1 MLLLIALLV
10 TLYGIW
16 YKMFRGRHA
25 AIELPSA
32 TALDSDE
39 VQLLVA
45 YAPPNL
51 KQLTIVGEPGCE
63 YDVFVN
69 GQSIIAK
76 PILGGTTSL
85 VRGPKSELI
94 VVQKKNITFERSIA
108 PSVVRIH

>member
-1 MLLLIALLV
+1 MLLLIALLA

-16 YKMFRGRHA
+16 YKMFRGRQA

-39 VQLLVA
+39 VELLVA

-51 KQLTIVGEPGCE
+51 KQLTIIGEPGCE

-85 VRGPKSELI
+85 ARGIKSELI
-94 VVQKKNITFERSIA
+94 IVQKKNITFERSIT
-108 PSVVRIH
+108 PSVVRLH